1 MANAP
6 TSYQAITRL
15 FNDTRPT
22 SLVPLESP
30 NLDDRSER
38 QLAEDA
44 IALVGR
50 VSEGKL
56 NDFTPGSPTRALM
69 EGHAH
74 IQAKIAYLANQV
86 GRKASIEWLQVAGI
100 QRIAGKAAVVT
111 LEFTLTTPLSTPYSI
126 PAGFE
131 VRASRVSFRT
141 AEPLTIAPGFITGTV
156 TAVCTEAG
164 SIGSVGPDQVK
175 RPLVPLAY
183 LASVTNPLPAIP
195 GEDGETDEQV
205 IARGFSSLRRRN
217 LVSQEDYEAFSREA
231 LGTSLVCRAYGK
243 MDATGRA
250 LDIPAVTVAA
260 CTQTGQ
266 LLTQAEK
273 SALTSALNLR
283 GHITVEHIVADV
295 VPVLIYVQTIVTATA
310 SADATRT
317 ANDIAIALEK
327 YLSPSERWIERQI
340 TASGLAYEIRK
351 AGGDRLTGVD
361 LLFFGTPGEPVN
373 RDSFYTGRFQTLA
386 YQGINMTVLQGNESY
401 SFAFGDGDPD

>member
-1 MANAP
+1 M
-6 TSYQAITRL
+6 
-15 FNDTRPT
+15 
-22 SLVPLESP
+22 
-30 NLDDRSER
+30 
-38 QLAEDA
+38 
-44 IALVGR
+44 
-50 VSEGKL
+50 
-56 NDFTPGSPTRALM
+56 
-69 EGHAH
+69 
-74 IQAKIAYLANQV
+74 
-86 GRKASIEWLQVAGI
+86 
-100 QRIAGKAAVVT
+100 
-111 LEFTLTTPLSTPYSI
+111 
-126 PAGFE
+126 
-131 VRASRVSFRT
+131 
-141 AEPLTIAPGFITGTV
+141 
-156 TAVCTEAG
+156 
-164 SIGSVGPDQVK
+164 
-175 RPLVPLAY
+175 
-183 LASVTNPLPAIP
+183 
-195 GEDGETDEQV
+195 
-205 IARGFSSLRRRN
+205 RRRN
-217 LVSQEDYEAFSREA
+217 LVSQEDYEVFSREA

-340 TASGLAYEIRK
+340 TANGLAYEIRK